1 MAELMK
7 EIIHSACQVVGYS
20 KDAAGGCNSSSVQ
33 GTSVLSATEFKMP
46 VHYPSYSK
54 REYEEMEEWRL
65 DLLFSQYGLR
75 FEGSLAEKRAYAIG
89 AFLWP
94 DQI

>member
-7 EIIHSACQVVGYS
+7 EIIHSACQVV
-20 KDAAGGCNSSSVQ
+20 GGCNSSSVQ

>member
-7 EIIHSACQVVGYS
+7 AILHSACQVV
-20 KDAAGGCNSSSVQ
+20 GGCNSSSVQ
-33 GTSVLSATEFKMP
+33 RTSVPPATGFQMP
-46 VHYPSYSK
+46 VHYPRYSK

-65 DLLFSQYGLR
+65 DLLFTQYGLR
-75 FEGSLAEKRAYAIG
+75 CDGSLAEKRAYAIG

-94 DQI
+94 DQY